1 MVLIALS
8 KEQALDVYPKVM
20 QQISFTCKIIRGED
34 VNDTAAMFIIIEE
47 EKLGL
52 KTLQIAQYT
61 QNINF
66 KLYK

>member
-20 QQISFTCKIIRGED
+20 QQISFTCKIIRSED
-34 VNDTAAMFIIIEE
+34 VNDNAAMFIIIEE

-52 KTLQIAQYT
+52 KNLQIAQYT

>member
-34 VNDTAAMFIIIEE
+34 VNDNAAC
-47 EKLGL
+47 LSLL
-52 KTLQIAQYT
+52 KKKNLVLRICR
-61 QNINF
+61 
-66 KLYK
+66 